1 MPPRR
6 GAGGNDYYIHVNAL
20 LLASLCVAAARAG
33 AVSRVTRPR
42 DRHAVISR
50 FWPQQS
56 DCPGGGELCRSGVGT
71 VWDSRVDEL
80 QKLCRTKTNKKW
92 CAAHTPLHSR
102 YSQHTGPQTGGR
114 SHDAGHG
121 VHLASGA
128 AGLVLCGSQDLYHHH
143 HRAAAAR
150 PRVAQVWV

>member
-6 GAGGNDYYIHVNAL
+6 GAGGKDCYLHVNAP

-50 FWPQQS
+50 SWPQQS

-71 VWDSRVDEL
+71 AETSGMDEL

-92 CAAHTPLHSR
+92 CAAHTPATVSTPDQR
-102 YSQHTGPQTGGR
+102 VETR
-114 SHDAGHG
+114 CHDAGHG

-143 HRAAAAR
+143 HRPAAAR

>member
-1 MPPRR
+1 M
-6 GAGGNDYYIHVNAL
+6 
-20 LLASLCVAAARAG
+20 
-33 AVSRVTRPR
+33 
-42 DRHAVISR
+42 
-50 FWPQQS
+50 
-56 DCPGGGELCRSGVGT
+56 
-71 VWDSRVDEL
+71 DEL

-92 CAAHTPLHSR
+92 CAAHTPATVSTPDQR
-102 YSQHTGPQTGGR
+102 VETR
-114 SHDAGHG
+114 CHDAGHG